1 MIPPAILGFGDIF
14 GIAPPHHLKLADWAA
29 ISEIALA
36 VFAFAAL
43 VGAVIQ
49 IRTARTSSR
58 VEITYNYTERF
69 SNLARD
75 HLASFYELAHLPG
88 ASSGERLGAFLDWE
102 SKAQYDALTVPNLI
116 EEIAGMYNRGLLHN
130 KIIEDFF
137 GVLACDL
144 WKSSAWFIA
153 EYRDH
158 TSDRDFY
165 RQWEKMLKRIGRAKE
180 AGITR
185 G

>member
-1 MIPPAILGFGDIF
+1 MDDGQPRSSRGPNLLSDWNQKRFHSQKTIPPAILGFGDIF

-43 VGAVIQ
+43 VGAIIQ

-88 ASSGERLGAFLDWE
+88 ASSEERLGAFLDWE
-102 SKAQYDALTVPNLI
+102 SKAQYDALTVPN
-116 EEIAGMYNRGLLHN
+116 
-130 KIIEDFF
+130 
-137 GVLACDL
+137 
-144 WKSSAWFIA
+144 
-153 EYRDH
+153 
-158 TSDRDFY
+158 FY
-165 RQWEKMLKRIGRAKE
+165 RQWERC
-180 AGITR
+180 
-185 G
+185 